1 MGGVDRVVRSPHG
14 RRCTVI
20 DLLRW
25 LFRREKE
32 QDTDRLHEWTDPIP
46 LDFPPPTTRP
56 QLEEEDELRHGV

>member
-1 MGGVDRVVRSPHG
+1 
-14 RRCTVI
+14 VI